1 MAGKEAGLEIAVT
14 DWFGK
19 GSKPC
24 ANRLRRGCL
33 GVWATVFR
41 GLRPPTAP
49 GSPPGKTALRAFLI
63 RRCLGNRQSNVRGR
77 ETFSEAMLA
86 KTDESPGIQ
95 STMPLLLT
103 QQHPHN
109 PDYGSE
115 PHHDRC

>member
-1 MAGKEAGLEIAVT
+1 
-14 DWFGK
+14 
-19 GSKPC
+19 
-24 ANRLRRGCL
+24 
-33 GVWATVFR
+33 
-41 GLRPPTAP
+41 
-49 GSPPGKTALRAFLI
+49 LI

-115 PHHDRC
+115 LHHDRC